1 VPCSLI
7 KSLRKGNDVY
17 VKCQKCGSTDSTGR
31 RCAKCGASLLASAPG
46 PKAEM
51 PPKEVAVD
59 SRLGGFW
66 GFNVFITKNYIKYL
80 FIIGFALITFTCAI
94 LLVCVIMDPRFKTFP
109 GGLVGIIAMWFVG
122 VLLFR
127 IFCEISI
134 VLFKIHEELQKA
146 NAIAISFQDSDAA

>member
-1 VPCSLI
+1 
-7 KSLRKGNDVY
+7 
-17 VKCQKCGSTDSTGR
+17 
-31 RCAKCGASLLASAPG
+31 
-46 PKAEM
+46 
-51 PPKEVAVD
+51 
-59 SRLGGFW
+59 
-66 GFNVFITKNYIKYL
+66 
-80 FIIGFALITFTCAI
+80 
-94 LLVCVIMDPRFKTFP
+94 MDPRFKTFP